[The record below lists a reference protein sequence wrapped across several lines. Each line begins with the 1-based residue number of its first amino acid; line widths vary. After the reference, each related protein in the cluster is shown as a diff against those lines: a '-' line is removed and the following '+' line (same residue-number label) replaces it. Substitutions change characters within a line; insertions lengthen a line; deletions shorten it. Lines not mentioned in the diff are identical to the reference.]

1 MKYLG
6 LELYKLKR
14 RKVFLTFALI
24 LGVEL
29 LFVFSNYGNN
39 ENFLGMISDPNAPAW
54 EDLIVGPATMNGLFL
69 PILAAVIASRICDM
83 EHRGNTW
90 KLLECNNEN
99 RKAIWFC
106 KFTVVAVLMLA
117 AILIQALVIVAYGN
131 AVGIVE
137 PLPVKTLWEF
147 VLGTAMV
154 TFVVVTIQVFFSLVF
169 ANQLVPMS
177 VDWLYFHFAP
187 FGHPQYPYLGKLR
200 RNDGAGARYF
210 FWQFAIQ

>member
-14 RKVFLTFALI
+14 RKFFLTFALI

-90 KLLECNNEN
+90 S
-99 RKAIWFC
+99 AIMKTARQFGS
-106 KFTVVAVLMLA
+106 AS
-117 AILIQALVIVAYGN
+117 
-131 AVGIVE
+131 
-137 PLPVKTLWEF
+137 LP
-147 VLGTAMV
+147 
-154 TFVVVTIQVFFSLVF
+154 
-169 ANQLVPMS
+169 
-177 VDWLYFHFAP
+177 
-187 FGHPQYPYLGKLR
+187 
-200 RNDGAGARYF
+200 
-210 FWQFAIQ
+210 

>member
-1 MKYLG
+1 
-6 LELYKLKR
+6 
-14 RKVFLTFALI
+14 
-24 LGVEL
+24 
-29 LFVFSNYGNN
+29 
-39 ENFLGMISDPNAPAW
+39 
-54 EDLIVGPATMNGLFL
+54 
-69 PILAAVIASRICDM
+69 M

-147 VLGTAMV
+147 VLGTVMV

-177 VDWLYFHFAP
+177 IGMIGAVDWLYFYFAP
-187 FGHPQYPYLGKLR
+187 HRHPQYPHLGKLR
-200 RNDGAGARYF
+200 RNDGAGAGHF
-210 FWQFAIQ
+210 FRQFAIQ